1 MNSGIN
7 NKTKDTNMYSC
18 INRYKNM
25 NIDINQDMNLDMNID
40 I

>member
-1 MNSGIN
+1 MNSDIN
-7 NKTKDTNMYSC
+7 NKTKDTSMYSF

-25 NIDINQDMNLDMNID
+25 NININQDMNLDMNID